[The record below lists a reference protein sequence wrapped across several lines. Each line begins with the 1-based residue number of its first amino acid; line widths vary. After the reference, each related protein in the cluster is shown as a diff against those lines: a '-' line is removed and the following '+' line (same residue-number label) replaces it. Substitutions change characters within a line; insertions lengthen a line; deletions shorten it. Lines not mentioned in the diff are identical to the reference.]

1 MFMCGALVCYMIS
14 AAAGIRQSSKDHP
27 QGETLLQLALPMEQS
42 EAQLV
47 MMCMLKR
54 VGL

>member
-1 MFMCGALVCYMIS
+1 MFMCGALVCCMITV
-14 AAAGIRQSSKDHP
+14 AAGTRQPSKDHP
-27 QGETLLQLALPMEQS
+27 QGETLLQLALPMQPS

-47 MMCMLKR
+47 MVCMLKR